1 MAQKS
6 RISTCLWF
14 DTEAEDAARFYV
26 SLVPNSR
33 ITGLSRYDE
42 GAPMPEGTVLT
53 VTFELDGVPFMA
65 LNGGPIFPQTEAAS
79 VVVYCDT
86 QAEIDRLWNALT
98 ADGGKETRCGW
109 LKDKYGVSWQVVY
122 ARVMEMIEDSD
133 RAKVNRLLAA
143 VREMVKLDVAKLEA
157 AYKGE

>member
-14 DTEAEDAARFYV
+14 NTEAEDAARFYV

-109 LKDKYGVSWQVVY
+109 LKDKYGVSWQIVY